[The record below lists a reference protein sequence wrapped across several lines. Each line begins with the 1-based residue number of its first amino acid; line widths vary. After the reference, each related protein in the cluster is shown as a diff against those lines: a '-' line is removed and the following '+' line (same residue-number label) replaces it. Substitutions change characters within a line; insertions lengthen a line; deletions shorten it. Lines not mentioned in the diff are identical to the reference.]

1 MDRARRAIANA
12 ALGAAGRTRMLRKI
26 LIAGG
31 GTAGWLCAC
40 YLARQLNCQAPGAIT
55 VELIE
60 SPEIGILGVG
70 EGTFPSIRGALAQIG
85 ISEARFIAAT
95 QATFKQGIRF
105 DHWVRPPGT
114 PGHNHYVHPFNSPSQ
129 RSVELLPYWLL
140 GESGDMPFAAAVT
153 MQKRIADAGR
163 GPKRLKDADYQGPM
177 NYAYHFDAARFAALL
192 AEVGRELGVVH
203 RLGTISGVERGAD
216 GSITGLQ
223 TREHGRLEADL
234 YIDCTGLRAALI
246 GDALGVPLHALSDTL
261 FVDRAVAIQI
271 PYPAVDTPIPSYTIS
286 TAHAAGWTWDI
297 GLQTRRGVGYVYSSR
312 HSSDDAAEQ
321 LLRRYLG
328 PAADALPARRLP
340 FRTGYRRVQWQ
351 HNCVAVGL
359 SAGFLEPLESTGIG
373 LIEMATY
380 LIAHLL
386 PISGEYARAARHFNT
401 LMAARYERIVDF
413 IKLHYCL
420 SQRRDS
426 AFWRD
431 NTDADS
437 IPDSLKDRLAEWR
450 HRPPHRL
457 DFLTDLE
464 MFMPASWQYILYGME
479 FRTDLQAQRAS
490 YPAQA
495 QAAREFAG
503 LRQVSAQALADLPM
517 HRALIDSYLQ
527 PSARQTEARAQRG

>member
-1 MDRARRAIANA
+1 
-12 ALGAAGRTRMLRKI
+12 MLRRI

-40 YLARQLNCQAPGAIT
+40 YLARTLNANAPDAIRI
-55 VELIE
+55 ELIE
-60 SPEIGILGVG
+60 SPDIGILGVG
-70 EGTFPSIRGALAQIG
+70 EGTFPSIRGALSQIG

-114 PGHNHYVHPFNSPSQ
+114 PGSDHYFHPFNSPSQ
-129 RSVELLPYWLL
+129 RSVDLLPYWLL
-140 GESGDMPFAAAVT
+140 GHAGNLSFAGAVT

-163 GPKRLKDADYQGPM
+163 GPKRLNDADFQGPM

-203 RLGTISGVERGAD
+203 RLGNITSVERSAD
-216 GSITGLQ
+216 GAIASVL
-223 TREHGRLEADL
+223 TREHGALCADL

-246 GDALGVPLHALSDTL
+246 GDALGVPISSLADTL

-271 PYPAVDTPIPSYTIS
+271 PYPASDTAIPSYTIS

-297 GLQTRRGVGYVYSSR
+297 GLQNRRGVGYVYSSR
-312 HSSDDAAEQ
+312 HCDDDEAETV
-321 LLRRYLG
+321 LRRYLG
-328 PAADALPARRLP
+328 PAADALSARRLP
-340 FRTGYRRVQWQ
+340 FRTGYRKVQWQ
-351 HNCVAVGL
+351 QNCVAVGL

-386 PISGEYARAARHFNT
+386 PVGGDHQRAARHFNA
-401 LMAARYERIVDF
+401 MMGARYERIVDF

-420 SQRRDS
+420 TQRADT

-431 NTDADS
+431 NAD
-437 IPDSLKDRLAEWR
+437 PDSVPATLRDRLAEWR
-450 HRPPHRL
+450 YRPPHRL
-457 DFLTDLE
+457 DFVTDVE
-464 MFMPASWQYILYGME
+464 MFLPASWQFVLYGME
-479 FRTDLQAQRAS
+479 FKTDLRSQRAM
-490 YPAQA
+490 YPKAAQA
-495 QAAREFAG
+495 EREFQA
-503 LRQVSAQALADLPM
+503 LQQVSAQALADLPP
-517 HRALIDSYLQ
+517 HRALLNSYLD
-527 PSARQTEARAQRG
+527 ARPRTQAQATA

>member
-1 MDRARRAIANA
+1 
-12 ALGAAGRTRMLRKI
+12 MLRKI

-40 YLARQLNCQAPGAIT
+40 YLARTLNSKAPGAIT

-60 SPEIGILGVG
+60 SPDIGILGVG

-105 DHWVRPPGT
+105 DHWVRAPGT
-114 PGHNHYVHPFNSPSQ
+114 PGSDHYFHPFNSPSQ

-140 GESGDMPFAAAVT
+140 GHAGETPFADAVT

-163 GPKRLKDADYQGPM
+163 GPKRLQDADYQGPM

-192 AEVGRELGVVH
+192 SEVGRELGVVH
-203 RLGTISGVERGAD
+203 RLGNISRVERGAD
-216 GSITGLQ
+216 GAIASLHTQ
-223 TREHGRLEADL
+223 EHGTLCADL

-246 GDALGVPLHALSDTL
+246 GDALGVPLRSLSDTL

-271 PYPAVDTPIPSYTIS
+271 PYPTLDAPIPSYTIS
-286 TAHAAGWTWDI
+286 TAHSAGWTWDI
-297 GLQTRRGVGYVYSSR
+297 GLQSRRGVGYVYSSR
-312 HSSDDAAEQ
+312 HSSDDEAEQ
-321 LLRRYLG
+321 LLRRHLG
-328 PAADALPARRLP
+328 SAADALPARRLP
-340 FRTGYRRVQWQ
+340 FRTGYREVQWQ

-386 PISGEYARAARHFNT
+386 PSSGEYARAARQFNAH
-401 LMAARYERIVDF
+401 MSARYERIVDF

-420 SQRRDS
+420 TQRRDS
-426 AFWRD
+426 GFWRD
-431 NTDADS
+431 NADPDS
-437 IPDSLKDRLAEWR
+437 IPLTLKDRLAEWQ

-457 DFLTDLE
+457 DFLADLE

-479 FRTDLQAQRAS
+479 FRTDLRPQRAM
-490 YPAQA
+490 YPQSLLAE
-495 QAAREFAG
+495 REFAG
-503 LRQVSAQALADLPM
+503 LRQASAHALSDLPM
-517 HRALIDSYLQ
+517 HRKLLESYLRPASQ
-527 PSARQTEARAQRG
+527 CQVGRPS